1 LPLSDAKI
9 TKVPIEGQNCNGTG
23 GRIEL
28 HARSVDEPEDPSL
41 GEETEKFVP
50 DCKSNSIK
58 LASKVEK
65 PKWAGDN

>member
-9 TKVPIEGQNCNGTG
+9 TKVSIAGQNCNDTAR
-23 GRIEL
+23 RIEL
-28 HARSVDEPEDPSL
+28 HARSVDEPEGPRL
-41 GEETEKFVP
+41 GEETDNFVP